1 MFEELNQTTEQA
13 PQKTI
18 GLGSKPPEH
27 IAVASGYINMGPGTI
42 KLLVD
47 NIQKGDIL
55 SIARVAGV
63 QAAKQ
68 ASLLIPLC
76 HSNGLTHVRVDF
88 EVDLDVSRLKATVA
102 TSSTGALAEMEA
114 LTGVSVALLTIYD
127 MFKLIDKKMTVT
139 QVQMASA
146 SHSKETAS
154 DFAVDNRFEN
164 ISF

>member
-1 MFEELNQTTEQA
+1 MFEEINQTAEQP

-18 GLGSKPPEH
+18 GLGAKPPEH
-27 IAVASGYINMGPGTI
+27 VAVASGYIYMGASTI

-76 HSNGLTHVRVDF
+76 HSNGLTHVRVYF

-102 TSSTGALAEMEA
+102 TSSTVALAEMEA

-127 MFKLIDKKMTVT
+127 MLKAVDKKMTVT
-139 QVQMASA
+139 QVQMVP
-146 SHSKETAS
+146 TAS
-154 DFAVDNRFEN
+154 RTESNDFAVDNNFEN
-164 ISF
+164 LSF

>member
-1 MFEELNQTTEQA
+1 MFEEINQTTEQP

-18 GLGSKPPEH
+18 GLGAKPPEH
-27 IAVASGYINMGPGTI
+27 VAVASGYIYMGASTI

-102 TSSTGALAEMEA
+102 TSSTVAEMEA

-127 MFKLIDKKMTVT
+127 MLKAVDKKMTVT
-139 QVQMASA
+139 QVQMVPTVSRTE
-146 SHSKETAS
+146 SN
-154 DFAVDNRFEN
+154 DFAVDNNLEN
-164 ISF
+164 LSF

>member
-1 MFEELNQTTEQA
+1 MFEELNQTAEQP

-18 GLGSKPPEH
+18 GLGNKPPEH
-27 IAVASGYINMGPGTI
+27 VAVASGYINMGPGTV

-76 HSNGLTHVRVDF
+76 HSNGLSHVRADF

-102 TSSTGALAEMEA
+102 TSSTTALAEMEA

-127 MFKLIDKKMTVT
+127 MLKTVDKKMTVT
-139 QVQMASA
+139 QVQMVSTSRAESN
-146 SHSKETAS
+146 
-154 DFAVDNRFEN
+154 DFAVDSSFEN

>member
-1 MFEELNQTTEQA
+1 MFEELNQTAEQP

-27 IAVASGYINMGPGTI
+27 VAVASGYINMGPGTV

-76 HSNGLTHVRVDF
+76 HSNGLSHVRVDF

-102 TSSTGALAEMEA
+102 TSSTVALAEMEA

-127 MFKLIDKKMTVT
+127 MLKAIDKSMVIGP
-139 QVQMASA
+139 VQL
-146 SHSKETAS
+146 ETKSGGKSGDYQRNNPKA
-154 DFAVDNRFEN
+154 
-164 ISF
+164 